1 MAQTGLSTHRLE
13 WKDEFSVGVVEI
25 DNQHKK
31 MVEIIN
37 YLVDIIGRT
46 PDEEEVKRIIGDIVK
61 YKAEHFAT
69 EEKYF
74 HQFNYE
80 GTVEHEQRH
89 REFNEQITLLQAK
102 NEGDAIG
109 FAFELVEFLEDWL
122 IGHLLTMDKK
132 YTQCFH
138 EHGLH

>member
-1 MAQTGLSTHRLE
+1 MAEERKARRLE
-13 WKDEFSVGVVEI
+13 WKEDYSVGVVEI

-31 MVEIIN
+31 MIEIIN
-37 YLVDIIGRT
+37 YLVDVIGRV
-46 PDEEEVKRIIGDIVK
+46 PDEEEVKKIIGDIVA

-80 GTVEHEQRH
+80 GTVEHEARH
-89 REFNEQITLLQAK
+89 RQFNDQINALQAK
-102 NEGDAIG
+102 SEGDAIG

-122 IGHLLTMDKK
+122 IGHLLSMDKK

-138 EHGLH
+138 DHGLY